1 MEESMKGTSSGLC
14 TIQLRG
20 LDIKNVEPGIFGLG
34 RSDPFFEI
42 ARKNV
47 DHAAG
52 VVRWYVSVGTTTQG
66 NILSH
71 LFCVIFLLSSLNKKG
86 ILCFDRILSKII

>member
-1 MEESMKGTSSGLC
+1 MKGTSSGLC

-42 ARKNV
+42 SRKNA

-52 VVRWYVSVGTTTQG
+52 VVRWCVCARFIKLFVSP
-66 NILSH
+66 
-71 LFCVIFLLSSLNKKG
+71 K
-86 ILCFDRILSKII
+86 

>member
-1 MEESMKGTSSGLC
+1 MYRIYASIEESMKGTSSGLC

-34 RSDPFFEI
+34 RSDPFFELS
-42 ARKNV
+42 RKNA

-52 VVRWYVSVGTTTQG
+52 VVRWYVFVFHVMVLQ
-66 NILSH
+66 IDVVPVE
-71 LFCVIFLLSSLNKKG
+71 CFL
-86 ILCFDRILSKII
+86 RILISHF

>member
-1 MEESMKGTSSGLC
+1 MEDSLKGTDTGHVRLH
-14 TIQLRG
+14 IRG
-20 LDIKNVEPGIFGLG
+20 LDIKNIEPGIIGLG

-52 VVRWYVSVGTTTQG
+52 VVRWYVLC
-66 NILSH
+66 IL
-71 LFCVIFLLSSLNKKG
+71 LLDECGKRKR
-86 ILCFDRILSKII
+86 F

>member
-1 MEESMKGTSSGLC
+1 MFHFLLKFKCEFTRIYASIEESMKGTSSGLC

-42 ARKNV
+42 SRKNA

-52 VVRWYVSVGTTTQG
+52 VVRWCVCARLIKLFVSP
-66 NILSH
+66 
-71 LFCVIFLLSSLNKKG
+71 K
-86 ILCFDRILSKII
+86 

>member
-1 MEESMKGTSSGLC
+1 MKGTSSGLC

-34 RSDPFFEI
+34 RSDPFFELS
-42 ARKNV
+42 RKNA

-52 VVRWYVSVGTTTQG
+52 VVRWYVLIFFFVSEHLIETVYICLIRILRSHVNRTT
-66 NILSH
+66 
-71 LFCVIFLLSSLNKKG
+71 SSAKG
-86 ILCFDRILSKII
+86 ILCFVHNT